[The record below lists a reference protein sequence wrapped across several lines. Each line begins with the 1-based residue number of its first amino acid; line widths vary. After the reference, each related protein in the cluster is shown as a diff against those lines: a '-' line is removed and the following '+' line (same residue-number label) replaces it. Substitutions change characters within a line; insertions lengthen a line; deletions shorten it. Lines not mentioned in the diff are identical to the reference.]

1 MTGLRPTSL
10 TLQARTRTGTRSC
23 ITVVQKK
30 HPYGVPTVGKTAVQP
45 KAAITKGND
54 MTRTPAA
61 RMKRGVRVKGV
72 QVVSL
77 DIPGFR

>member
-10 TLQARTRTGTRSC
+10 TLGMRTRTGNRSC
-23 ITVVQKK
+23 LTVVQKK

-61 RMKRGVRVKGV
+61 RMERGCTG
-72 QVVSL
+72 QGCTG
-77 DIPGFR
+77 PFP